1 MLSGTNDTS
10 TDIQQNRMIANIT
23 AGRLLSRVYMFAMV
37 LQCAAT
43 ITVHSRGCDHTTIQA
58 AANAAHEED

>member
-1 MLSGTNDTS
+1 MISGTNNTS
-10 TDIQQNRMIANIT
+10 SDIQQNRMIANIT
-23 AGRLLSRVYMFAMV
+23 PGRLLSRVCMFTMV

-43 ITVHSRGCDHTTIQA
+43 ITVHSTGCDHTTIQA